1 MKNVLMNVTLDLAEP
16 NQWFEGKNPFFA
28 KKANFSYSKRMEFSQ
43 RPVSPAKIPLKKYE
57 NFSRVRLT

>member
-28 KKANFSYSKRMEFSQ
+28 KKANFPYSK
-43 RPVSPAKIPLKKYE
+43 
-57 NFSRVRLT
+57 